1 MDISV
6 SRDTVTID
14 ESVHYIYKELT
25 DGTDPVTVPFKTMKD
40 VFMWAASLGF
50 TRGERRPIAG
60 KKLTI
65 FRWAQF
71 SSQTD
76 IPVVKAIALAD
87 GDDINVMLSQ
97 DEMLNVIEEYANAGI
112 LILSNTMNENV
123 LPLYSL
129 IELIHK
135 PEEGI
140 YGKSE

>member
-1 MDISV
+1 MMDIPV

-40 VFMWAASLGF
+40 VFMWAASLGYK
-50 TRGERRPIAG
+50 RGERRPITG

-76 IPVVKAIALAD
+76 IPVVKAISLAD
-87 GDDINVMLSQ
+87 GDDINVLLSQ
-97 DEMLNVIEEYANAGI
+97 DEMLNVVEEYANAGI
-112 LILSNTMNENV
+112 LDLRSRLFDEHGQ
-123 LPLYSL
+123 PLYNL
-129 IELIHK
+129 VNII
-135 PEEGI
+135 G
-140 YGKSE
+140 